1 MPFFKTTTNI
11 LVDHGEYFESKWMN
25 SNKITLPPTTPW
37 DYQRE
42 MSVED
47 VDIWE
52 VIFENGPVAVY
63 GAWAPYAEFYLVK
76 LVDLN
81 QNHQPKLETFYG
93 PKASDKVAERLKQLG
108 IVLPKT
114 KLWVENDELWLH

>member
-11 LVDHGEYFESKWMN
+11 LVDHGEYFESKWMD
-25 SNKITLPPTTPW
+25 SNKLTLPPTTPW
-37 DYQRE
+37 DYQKE
-42 MSVED
+42 LTIED

-76 LVDLN
+76 TILAN
-81 QNHQPKLETFYG
+81 QQPNLETFYG
-93 PKASDKVAERLKQLG
+93 PKASDRVAIRLKELG
-108 IVLPKT
+108 ILLPKT
-114 KLWVENDELWLH
+114 QLWVENDELWLH

>member
-11 LVDHGEYFESKWMN
+11 LVDHGEYFESKWMD
-25 SNKITLPPTTPW
+25 SDKITLPPTTPW

-42 MSVED
+42 ISVED

-63 GAWAPYAEFYLVK
+63 GSWAPYAEFYLVK

-81 QNHQPKLETFYG
+81 QSHQPKLETFYG